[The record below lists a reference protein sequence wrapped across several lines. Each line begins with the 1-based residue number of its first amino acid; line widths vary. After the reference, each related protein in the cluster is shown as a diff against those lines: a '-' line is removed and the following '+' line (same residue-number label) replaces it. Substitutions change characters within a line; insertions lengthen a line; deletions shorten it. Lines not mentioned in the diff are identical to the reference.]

1 VTDGTAA
8 TAAPA
13 RLGHT
18 AGPMPPRLHIDTP
31 LSAGFLLAL
40 PPHAA
45 RHVQVLRLQ
54 PGAPLTLFDGQAGEW
69 SAEVVEMGRK
79 TVTAQVT
86 AHRAVERELA
96 TPVTLALGMPA
107 NERMD
112 GLVEKATE
120 LGVAA
125 VQPLVC
131 ERSVLRVA
139 GERAERKAAHWQ
151 AIAVAACEQSGRN
164 RVPTIALA
172 TPFRDWL
179 AAQAASPVPTIRL
192 VLSLDA
198 DARGLLDTLAD
209 TAADPR
215 AGQAGDVPTRRPVLV
230 LSGPEGGLS
239 PAELSAAR
247 AAGFRPVTLGTRVLR
262 ADTAPLALLAIV
274 AALENRA

>member
-1 VTDGTAA
+1 
-8 TAAPA
+8 
-13 RLGHT
+13 
-18 AGPMPPRLHIDTP
+18 MPPRIHIDTP
-31 LSAGFLLAL
+31 LSAGTLLAL
-40 PPHAA
+40 PANAA

-54 PGAPLTLFDGQAGEW
+54 PGAPLTLFDGHAGEW

-79 TVTAQVT
+79 TVTAQVL
-86 AHRAVERELA
+86 AHRAIERELA

-120 LGVAA
+120 LGAAA

-164 RVPTIALA
+164 RVPAVGVA
-172 TPFRDWL
+172 TTFRDWL
-179 AAQAASPVPTIRL
+179 AAQAVGAAPATRL

-198 DARGLLDTLAD
+198 DARSLLDLLAD
-209 TAADPR
+209 APSGLQPGAPGR
-215 AGQAGDVPTRRPVLV
+215 PPVLV

-239 PAELSAAR
+239 PAELAAAR
-247 AAGFRPVTLGTRVLR
+247 AAGFRPVTLGARVLR

-274 AALENRA
+274 AALESRA